1 MKAFLV
7 FRFQELYSNEYFNKF
22 QMQGNFINANYI
34 DFNGQILF
42 NFLIDIE
49 FIEQNHIFRSIS
61 LKKSVIKKRVKK
73 LLLIYKSII
82 NHIIRNKTY

>member
-1 MKAFLV
+1 MKAFFG
-7 FRFQELYSNEYFNKF
+7 FRFQELYTNEYFNKF

-49 FIEQNHIFRSIS
+49 FIEQKTNFQINIF
-61 LKKSVIKKRVKK
+61 KKRV
-73 LLLIYKSII
+73 
-82 NHIIRNKTY
+82 

>member
-1 MKAFLV
+1 
-7 FRFQELYSNEYFNKF
+7 
-22 QMQGNFINANYI
+22 MQGNFINANYI

-49 FIEQNHIFRSIS
+49 FIEQKTNFESNN

-73 LLLIYKSII
+73 LLLIDLYYKPQYS
-82 NHIIRNKTY
+82 K